1 MLEVY
6 HKKVPK
12 FIYGSPTS
20 TETSNQDEEAEA
32 RPNGTAQVEE
42 IQIEKPQELR
52 KGGQEEREVTNN
64 LGTNIGGDYSR
75 TKGRAIKDAVLG
87 SKTIDQIS

>member
-1 MLEVY
+1 LEKNLAQHKVNERILKYMLEVY

-32 RPNGTAQVEE
+32 RPNGTA
-42 IQIEKPQELR
+42 
-52 KGGQEEREVTNN
+52 
-64 LGTNIGGDYSR
+64 
-75 TKGRAIKDAVLG
+75 
-87 SKTIDQIS
+87 